1 MLRSFVPEQFFL
13 DSKQLVSSIPPHG
26 RSLKLL
32 EPERRSTMKSK
43 LSSLTCMAAIL
54 LLAPV
59 CVADSNNQS
68 KVLKQQERYTLSL
81 ELEFSKKQQNPL
93 EQAISVLFDVGPN
106 GYATGFLVG
115 NGLVMT
121 AYHVISG
128 NLSTTKKVMLGYKAT
143 DVLSVKVFVDGCRAK
158 VIKVDKEADLALL
171 EMCRSSKLAKAP
183 KFQTAPAKDDKLFL
197 IARPHGDKVVSHG
210 SFYGNYML
218 GTQEYWSVK
227 IDSRD
232 GFSGSPVYNSNAEVV
247 GVFSGYDWS
256 QKLALISPSIRAQK
270 LLEDYNATAKP

>member
-1 MLRSFVPEQFFL
+1 MR
-13 DSKQLVSSIPPHG
+13 
-26 RSLKLL
+26 
-32 EPERRSTMKSK
+32 SK
-43 LSSLTCMAAIL
+43 LCSLTCIAALL

-59 CVADSNNQS
+59 SLADSKS
-68 KVLKQQERYTLSL
+68 SSRVLKQQERYTLSL
-81 ELEFSKKQQNPL
+81 ELEFSKKEQNPL

-128 NLSTTKKVMLGYKAT
+128 NLSTTKKVMLGFKAT
-143 DVLSVKVFVDGCRAK
+143 DELAVKVFVDGCRAK

-171 EMCRSSKLAKAP
+171 EMCRNSKNAKAP
-183 KFQTAPAKDDKLFL
+183 VFQTAPAKDDKLFL

-210 SFYGNYML
+210 SFYGHYML
-218 GTQEYWSVK
+218 GDQEYWSVK

-232 GFSGSPVYNSNAEVV
+232 GFSGSPVYNSKAEVV

>member
-1 MLRSFVPEQFFL
+1 
-13 DSKQLVSSIPPHG
+13 
-26 RSLKLL
+26 
-32 EPERRSTMKSK
+32 
-43 LSSLTCMAAIL
+43 MAAL
-54 LLAPV
+54 VTLVFPPV
-59 CVADSNNQS
+59 CFADKSAS
-68 KVLKQQERYTLSL
+68 RMVKQQEGYTLSL
-81 ELEFSKKQQNPL
+81 ELEFTKKQQNPL
-93 EQAISVLFDVGPN
+93 EHAISVLFDVGPN

-128 NLSTTKKVMLGYKAT
+128 NLSTTKKVMLGFKAS
-143 DVLSVKVFVDGCRAK
+143 DELSVKVFVDGCRAR
-158 VIKVDKEADLALL
+158 VIRVDKEADLALL
-171 EMCRSSKLAKAP
+171 EMCRNSKSAKAP
-183 KFQTAPAKDDKLFL
+183 KFQTAPSKDDKLFL

-256 QKLALISPSIRAQK
+256 QKLALISPSTRVQK
-270 LLEDYNATAKP
+270 LLEEYQANPGP

>member
-1 MLRSFVPEQFFL
+1 
-13 DSKQLVSSIPPHG
+13 
-26 RSLKLL
+26 
-32 EPERRSTMKSK
+32 MKSK
-43 LSSLTCMAAIL
+43 LCSLTCLAAL
-54 LLAPV
+54 VTLVFPPV
-59 CVADSNNQS
+59 CLADKPNS
-68 KVLKQQERYTLSL
+68 KILKQQERYTLSL
-81 ELEFSKKQQNPL
+81 ELEFTKKEQNPL
-93 EQAISVLFDVGPN
+93 EHAISVLFDVGPN

-128 NLSTTKKVMLGYKAT
+128 NLSNTKKVMLGFKASDELT
-143 DVLSVKVFVDGCRAK
+143 VKVFVDGCRAK

-171 EMCRSSKLAKAP
+171 EMCKNSKTAKAP
-183 KFQTAPAKDDKLFL
+183 KFQTSPNRDDKLFL

-218 GTQEYWSVK
+218 GNQEYWSVK

-232 GFSGSPVYNSNAEVV
+232 GFSGSPVYNSQAEVV

-256 QKLALISPSIRAQK
+256 QKLALISPSTRAQK
-270 LLEDYNATAKP
+270 LLEEYNASNNP

>member
-1 MLRSFVPEQFFL
+1 MKR
-13 DSKQLVSSIPPHG
+13 
-26 RSLKLL
+26 KLC
-32 EPERRSTMKSK
+32 
-43 LSSLTCMAAIL
+43 SLTCIAAIL

-59 CVADSNNQS
+59 CIADKKNAN
-68 KVLKQQERYTLSL
+68 KILKQQERYTLSL
-81 ELEFSKKQQNPL
+81 ELEFSKKSQNPL

-128 NLSTTKKVMLGYKAT
+128 NLSTTKKVMLGFKPSDELA
-143 DVLSVKVFVDGCRAK
+143 VKVFVDGCRAK

-171 EMCRSSKLAKAP
+171 EMCRNSKVAKAP
-183 KFQTAPAKDDKLFL
+183 VFQTAPNKDDKLFL

-218 GTQEYWSVK
+218 GNQEYWSVK

-270 LLEDYNATAKP
+270 LLEDYNSTAKP

>member
-1 MLRSFVPEQFFL
+1 
-13 DSKQLVSSIPPHG
+13 
-26 RSLKLL
+26 
-32 EPERRSTMKSK
+32 MKSK
-43 LSSLTCMAAIL
+43 LCSLTCLAAL
-54 LLAPV
+54 VTLVFPPV
-59 CVADSNNQS
+59 CFADKSAS
-68 KVLKQQERYTLSL
+68 RMLKQQERYTLSL
-81 ELEFSKKQQNPL
+81 ELEFTKKEQNAL
-93 EQAISVLFDVGPN
+93 EHAISVLFDVGPN

-128 NLSTTKKVMLGYKAT
+128 NLSSTKKVMLGFKAS
-143 DVLSVKVFVDGCRAK
+143 DELAVKVYVDGCRAK

-171 EMCRSSKLAKAP
+171 EMCRNSKTAKAP
-183 KFQTAPAKDDKLFL
+183 KFQTAPNKDDKLFL

-218 GTQEYWSVK
+218 GNQEYWSVK

-256 QKLALISPSIRAQK
+256 QKLALISPSTRAQK
-270 LLEDYNATAKP
+270 LLEEYQAENP

>member
-1 MLRSFVPEQFFL
+1 
-13 DSKQLVSSIPPHG
+13 
-26 RSLKLL
+26 
-32 EPERRSTMKSK
+32 MKSK
-43 LSSLTCMAAIL
+43 LCSLTCMAAL
-54 LLAPV
+54 VALVFPPLCLA
-59 CVADSNNQS
+59 DKS
-68 KVLKQQERYTLSL
+68 KSARILKQQERYTLSL
-81 ELEFSKKQQNPL
+81 ELEFTKKEQNPL

-128 NLSTTKKVMLGYKAT
+128 NLSNTKKVMLGFKPS
-143 DVLSVKVFVDGCRAK
+143 DELSVKVYVDGCRAK
-158 VIKVDKEADLALL
+158 VIRVDKEADLALL
-171 EMCRSSKLAKAP
+171 EMCRNSKTANAP
-183 KFQTAPAKDDKLFL
+183 KFQTAPNKDDKLIL

-218 GTQEYWSVK
+218 GNQEYWSVK

-256 QKLALISPSIRAQK
+256 QKLALISPSTRAQK
-270 LLEDYNATAKP
+270 LLEDYQASTTP

>member
-1 MLRSFVPEQFFL
+1 
-13 DSKQLVSSIPPHG
+13 
-26 RSLKLL
+26 
-32 EPERRSTMKSK
+32 
-43 LSSLTCMAAIL
+43 MAAL
-54 LLAPV
+54 VTLMLAPV
-59 CVADSNNQS
+59 CLADKNTS
-68 KVLKQQERYTLSL
+68 KVMKQQERYTLSL
-81 ELEFSKKQQNPL
+81 ELEFTKKEQNPL
-93 EQAISVLFDVGPN
+93 EHAISVLFDVGPN

-128 NLSTTKKVMLGYKAT
+128 NLSTTKKVMLGFKAS
-143 DVLSVKVFVDGCRAK
+143 DELSVKVYVEGCRAK
-158 VIKVDKEADLALL
+158 VIRVDKEADLALL
-171 EMCRSSKLAKAP
+171 EMCRNSKTAKAP

-218 GTQEYWSVK
+218 GNQEYWSVK

-256 QKLALISPSIRAQK
+256 QKLALISPSTRAQK
-270 LLEDYNATAKP
+270 LLEDYQANNP

>member
-1 MLRSFVPEQFFL
+1 
-13 DSKQLVSSIPPHG
+13 
-26 RSLKLL
+26 
-32 EPERRSTMKSK
+32 MKSK
-43 LSSLTCMAAIL
+43 LCSLTCMAVL
-54 LLAPV
+54 LLLVPV
-59 CVADSNNQS
+59 NAADSKKKSSN
-68 KVLKQQERYTLSL
+68 KILKQQERYTLSL
-81 ELEFSKKQQNPL
+81 ELEFTKKEQNPL

-128 NLSTTKKVMLGYKAT
+128 NLSTTKKVMLGFKAN
-143 DVLSVKVFVDGCRAK
+143 DELAVKVFVDGCRAK
-158 VIKVDKEADLALL
+158 VLKVDKEADLALL
-171 EMCRSSKLAKAP
+171 EMCRGSKSSRTI
-183 KFQTAPAKDDKLFL
+183 KFQTAPNKDDKLFL

-218 GTQEYWSVK
+218 GNQEYWSVK

-232 GFSGSPVYNSNAEVV
+232 GFSGSPVYNSDAEVV

-256 QKLALISPSIRAQK
+256 QKLALISPSTRAQK
-270 LLEDYNATAKP
+270 LLEAYNEEFNSNAKQP

>member
-1 MLRSFVPEQFFL
+1 
-13 DSKQLVSSIPPHG
+13 
-26 RSLKLL
+26 
-32 EPERRSTMKSK
+32 MKSK
-43 LSSLTCMAAIL
+43 LCSLTCVAAL
-54 LLAPV
+54 ATLMLAPV
-59 CVADSNNQS
+59 CVADNSSNRM
-68 KVLKQQERYTLSL
+68 LKQQERYTLSL
-81 ELEFSKKQQNPL
+81 ELEFAKKQQNPL

-128 NLSTTKKVMLGYKAT
+128 NLSATKKVMLGFKPS
-143 DVLSVKVFVDGCRAK
+143 DELSVKVFVDGCRAR

-171 EMCRSSKLAKAP
+171 EMCRNFKSAKAP
-183 KFQTAPAKDDKLFL
+183 KFQTAPNKDDKLFL

-218 GTQEYWSVK
+218 GNQEYWSVK

-232 GFSGSPVYNSNAEVV
+232 GFSGSPVYNANAEVV

-270 LLEDYNATAKP
+270 LLEDYNSAPKP